1 MKRYSLMDELNSYFY
16 LIQNIIP
23 SKLLV
28 FLLLLIKDH
37 KISLICQLA
46 MIKLLVG
53 RITHVEPHIT
63 ESASIRDLVFGFGD
77 GINTSLGIVAG
88 VGGAVI
94 AADVVILAA
103 LIGMFTGAKAMAVQN
118 YLAVKSQREI
128 LESEI
133 KREEFEIEN
142 MPDRERQEIEQVYRD
157 KGFEGKELEMV
168 VDKITS
174 NKDVWLKTMLTEE
187 LGLNLDIIGSP
198 LKGALVMFGAFLLG
212 GILPILPYFVV
223 KAGLISSVTAIVVA
237 IVMSIVSSFV
247 VGALKAKLAKKNWI
261 KGGIEM
267 AGLGTGVALV
277 GYGIGS
283 ELASTGIVNIPSAG

>member
-1 MKRYSLMDELNSYFY
+1 LDADLRSKHLEAHIKESSY
-16 LIQNIIP
+16 
-23 SKLLV
+23 V
-28 FLLLLIKDH
+28 
-37 KISLICQLA
+37 
-46 MIKLLVG
+46 
-53 RITHVEPHIT
+53 
-63 ESASIRDLVFGFGD
+63 RDLVFGFGD
-77 GINTSLGIVAG
+77 GVNTSLGIVAG

-118 YLAVKSQREI
+118 YLAVKSQKEV

-142 MPDRERQEIEQVYRD
+142 VPDKERQEIEDIYRS
-157 KGFEGKELEMV
+157 KGFRGDDLNTI

-174 NKDVWLKTMLTEE
+174 DKQVWLKTMLTEE
-187 LGLNLDIIGSP
+187 LGLNLEIVGSP
-198 LKGALVMFGAFLLG
+198 LKGALAMFGAFLLG

-223 KAGLISSVTAIVVA
+223 KSGSLSSATAIWIA
-237 IVMSIVSSFV
+237 IALSVVSSFV
-247 VGALKAKLAKKNWI
+247 IGAIKSRMAKKNWL

-267 AGLGTGVALV
+267 AGLGTGIALV

-283 ELASTGIVNIPSAG
+283 ELAKAGIVNIH

>member
-1 MKRYSLMDELNSYFY
+1 
-16 LIQNIIP
+16 
-23 SKLLV
+23 
-28 FLLLLIKDH
+28 
-37 KISLICQLA
+37 
-46 MIKLLVG
+46 MIKMLVG

-142 MPDRERQEIEQVYRD
+142 MPDKERQEIEQVYRA
-157 KGFEGKELEMV
+157 KGFEGKEL
-168 VDKITS
+168 K
-174 NKDVWLKTMLTEE
+174 W
-187 LGLNLDIIGSP
+187 
-198 LKGALVMFGAFLLG
+198 
-212 GILPILPYFVV
+212 
-223 KAGLISSVTAIVVA
+223 
-237 IVMSIVSSFV
+237 
-247 VGALKAKLAKKNWI
+247 
-261 KGGIEM
+261 
-267 AGLGTGVALV
+267 
-277 GYGIGS
+277 
-283 ELASTGIVNIPSAG
+283 